1 MNKKLELYSWFLFET
16 TFLDKWIL
24 LDINES
30 FEKNSKQNLKMAE
43 SSRSLSPNKKKVKRS
58 KLGGAATN
66 KTTFKSEKIKE
77 FPFMTRLLNDVRGN
91 WLIDVIETVHYFNFL
106 GSHQICSISGRY
118 EVWKMLLRENTAFY
132 IISHRN

>member
-1 MNKKLELYSWFLFET
+1 MNKKLELYSWLLFET

-66 KTTFKSEKIKE
+66 KATFKSEKIKE
-77 FPFMTRLLNDVRGN
+77 FPFMTRLLNDV
-91 WLIDVIETVHYFNFL
+91 
-106 GSHQICSISGRY
+106 SG
-118 EVWKMLLRENTAFY
+118 
-132 IISHRN
+132 